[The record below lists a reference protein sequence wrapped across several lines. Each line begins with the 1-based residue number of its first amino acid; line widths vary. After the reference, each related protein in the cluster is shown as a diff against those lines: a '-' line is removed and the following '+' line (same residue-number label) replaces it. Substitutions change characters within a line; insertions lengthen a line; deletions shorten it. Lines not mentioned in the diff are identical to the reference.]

1 MSWWMLKMSVVEVIE
16 VVSDDRIFK
25 MLRRTIEKFPL
36 SSFCRVMNGETI
48 ERFYYEN
55 NRITVDGDPNIL
67 SLIVDFMRG
76 YEVDVIPSFEGKY
89 KKDLVDFGLEIRP
102 VETIERVG
110 IDFDVSLSSECVDTD
125 DENNLITDS
134 EYMGGGGGG
143 RYEIL

>member
-1 MSWWMLKMSVVEVIE
+1 MK
-16 VVSDDRIFK
+16 
-25 MLRRTIEKFPL
+25 
-36 SSFCRVMNGETI
+36 GETI

-55 NRITVDGDPNIL
+55 NRITIDGDPNIL

-76 YEVDVIPSFEGKY
+76 YEVDVIPAFEGKY
-89 KKDLVDFGLEIRP
+89 KKDLVDFCLKIQPIET
-102 VETIERVG
+102 VERVERVG
-110 IDFDVSLSSECVDTD
+110 IDFDVSLSSECADTD

>member
-1 MSWWMLKMSVVEVIE
+1 MLKMSVIE
-16 VVSDDRIFK
+16 VVADDRIFK

-36 SSFCRVMNGETI
+36 SSFCRVMKGETI

-55 NRITVDGDPNIL
+55 NRITIDGDPNIL

-76 YEVDVIPSFEGKY
+76 YEVDVIPAFEGKY
-89 KKDLVDFGLEIRP
+89 KKDLVDFGLEIQQNEI
-102 VETIERVG
+102 VERVERVERVG
-110 IDFDVSLSSECVDTD
+110 IDFDVSLSSECADTD